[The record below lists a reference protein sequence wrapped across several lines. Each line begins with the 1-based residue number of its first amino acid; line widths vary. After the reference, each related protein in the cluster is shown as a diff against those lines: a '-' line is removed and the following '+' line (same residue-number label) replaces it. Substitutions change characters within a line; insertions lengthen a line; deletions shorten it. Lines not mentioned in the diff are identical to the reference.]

1 MDALLDDDGS
11 VLASTSVSSI
21 ETQKP
26 ETSVPESKTTSASLF
41 SPVDG
46 GFMDIE
52 EVPDDVF
59 SKKLVGEGFAVNPDS
74 NKLYAGVNATVIN
87 VFPTKHALG
96 MRTDSGLEIMLHLG
110 LDTVELNGDPFDI
123 KVSEGEKV
131 EPGTLVGTMDID
143 QIKAA
148 GKNPVV
154 LMIMTNSVDYIMGD
168 YKAAIGAKVLHGTPI
183 INVTNA

>member
-1 MDALLDDDGS
+1 
-11 VLASTSVSSI
+11 
-21 ETQKP
+21 
-26 ETSVPESKTTSASLF
+26 
-41 SPVDG
+41 
-46 GFMDIE
+46 
-52 EVPDDVF
+52 
-59 SKKLVGEGFAVNPDS
+59 
-74 NKLYAGVNATVIN
+74 
-87 VFPTKHALG
+87 